1 MRKDVA
7 DLVRRAAAQGWR
19 REERRSGSILLF
31 SPDGETI
38 VTLHSTP
45 SDVNWGR
52 AAIRQLR
59 RGGFD
64 PNDD

>member
-7 DLVRRAAAQGWR
+7 DLVRRATGQGWR
-19 REERRSGSILLF
+19 AEERRSGRILLF

-38 VTLHSTP
+38 VTLHGTP
-45 SDVNWGR
+45 SDSNWRR
-52 AAIRQLR
+52 AAVRQRR

-64 PNDD
+64 PDR

>member
-7 DLVRRAAAQGWR
+7 ELVRRAVEQGWR
-19 REERRSGSILLF
+19 VEERRSGRILLF

-38 VTLHSTP
+38 VTLHGTP
-45 SDVNWGR
+45 SDRNWQH
-52 AAIRQLR
+52 AAVRQLR

-64 PNDD
+64 PDA

>member
-7 DLVRRAAAQGWR
+7 ELVRRAVTQGWR
-19 REERRSGSILLF
+19 SELRKSGSILLF
-31 SPDGETI
+31 SPDGRTI
-38 VTLHSTP
+38 VTMHSTP
-45 SDVNWGR
+45 SDVNWQR

-64 PNDD
+64 PDDD

>member
-1 MRKDVA
+1 VRKDVA
-7 DLVRRAAAQGWR
+7 ELVRRATAQGWR
-19 REERRSGSILLF
+19 VAKRKSGSILLF

-45 SDVNWGR
+45 SDVNWQR

-64 PNDD
+64 PSDD